1 MAPNTPKAEVRR
13 LLMATQLMEFVQE
26 DGLIASEEIPF
37 PVALGIAGD
46 NLIVQV
52 LTMQSTVKTWGDI
65 LEKDLKR
72 ILTNVQADAIHDQ
85 SLEFLQA
92 FSVDVGLLVLGID
105 TCRGSVEVAIHS
117 ILTRGLQSM
126 YI

>member
-1 MAPNTPKAEVRR
+1 MAPNTPKAEVRC

-92 FSVDVGLLVLGID
+92 FSVDVGDYVDFSKAAIKLMLRTDVD
-105 TCRGSVEVAIHS
+105 TYS
-117 ILTRGLQSM
+117 
-126 YI
+126 